1 MKEATLQRKV
11 DRVNEVASQ
20 VKACESIVVV
30 NCIGLTVAEVS
41 ELRTQLYEKG
51 CRLEVIKNNILTR
64 ACQELGYN
72 ELTEVFKGPSAIAF
86 SSDAFAAAKVCYAYA
101 KTNKKLE
108 IKAGVVDGTVY
119 NVEDL
124 KVISSLP
131 DKNGMLSMLLSVL
144 QAPIRNLG
152 CAIKA
157 VADQQNA

>member
-11 DRVNEVASQ
+11 DRVNEVVDHIKS
-20 VKACESIVVV
+20 CESIVVV

-64 ACQELGYN
+64 ACGQVGYDGLN
-72 ELTEVFKGPSAIAF
+72 EVFKGPSAIAF

-108 IKAGVVDGTVY
+108 IKAGVVNGVVY
-119 NVEDL
+119 NVDDL